1 MRTALFDLPYPL
13 TLSRK
18 GAWTLV
24 PTAANCTGSLLHCAH
39 STASCCSFEKSFR
52 CCAVRCKHSSV
63 CVCVCACVCVCVC
76 VSVCVSV
83 CVTPTAAQGR
93 VTSPWCGGETG
104 GGSPGL
110 TRNLGGDLVQP
121 RRPGHGIPRPTPRRP
136 PWDSHDGT
144 GRAPPGGGGMQE
156 SPGSPC
162 GPALSRAHLFPPLA
176 PTHGAV
182 CLCTGTSWVG
192 TEYRN
197 AIPGLGLNSMPRTAA
212 TRNFAHRD
220 RGRVPRL
227 PLRCSLRRG

>member
-1 MRTALFDLPYPL
+1 MSRTALLSLRSFVQPL
-13 TLSRK
+13 FLLCACLAVLS
-18 GAWTLV
+18 V
-24 PTAANCTGSLLHCAH
+24 
-39 STASCCSFEKSFR
+39 
-52 CCAVRCKHSSV
+52 
-63 CVCVCACVCVCVC
+63 CVCVCVC
-76 VSVCVSV
+76 VWSPVLCVCSGVWCIVLCV
-83 CVTPTAAQGR
+83 CMCLCAWNIVLYVPPTAAQGR

-110 TRNLGGDLVQP
+110 TRNLGGDQVQP

-162 GPALSRAHLFPPLA
+162 GPALSRAHVFPPLA